1 MAAVQILQ
9 SFWTDKTGDSR
20 SSFIFERKSIFML
33 DSNSLYVYDEDGNEK
48 R

>member
-9 SFWTDKTGDSR
+9 SFLDRQNGDSR